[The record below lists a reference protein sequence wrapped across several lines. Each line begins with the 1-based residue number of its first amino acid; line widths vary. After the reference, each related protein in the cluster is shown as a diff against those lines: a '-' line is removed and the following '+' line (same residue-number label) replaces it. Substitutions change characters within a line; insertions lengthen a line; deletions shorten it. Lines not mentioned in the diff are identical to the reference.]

1 MIKTNDR
8 YTTGED
14 ALSSKEWDKLISVV
28 DNLEDEV
35 MLKMTVTKGFRRED
49 IGHGTIKRKRKNKT
63 VHITTGIKIENIHMD
78 QDDKKLLYYESKK
91 DRYREVPLNDTDIT
105 LIKKLINSRG
115 KHQHEYLITYSGRTA
130 YRKLQEYCDKA
141 GIRRRPF
148 HALRATCIKF
158 CKSAGWS
165 DEQVA
170 RLTGDTISVIQEHYA
185 TPSTSEMAEVAESKP
200 II

>member
-1 MIKTNDR
+1 MIPSKKR

-14 ALSSKEWDKLISVV
+14 ALSSKEWQKLISVV

-49 IGHGTIKRKRKNKT
+49 IGHGTLKRQRKNKT
-63 VHITTGIKIENIHMD
+63 VKVTTGIKIENINL
-78 QDDKKLLYYESKK
+78 DDKRLTYYESKK
-91 DRYREVPLNDTDIT
+91 DRIRDVPLNDSDIT

-148 HALRATCIKF
+148 HALRSTCVKF
-158 CKSAGWS
+158 CKAAGWS
-165 DEQVA
+165 DEQVSS
-170 RLTGDTISVIQEHYA
+170 LTGDTISVIQEHSA
-185 TPSTSEMAEVAESKP
+185 TPSTSEMTEVAEMKP
-200 II
+200 VI

>member
-1 MIKTNDR
+1 MIKSKKR

-14 ALSSKEWDKLISVV
+14 ALSSKEWQKLISVV

-49 IGHGTIKRKRKNKT
+49 IGHGTLKRQRKNKT
-63 VHITTGIKIENIHMD
+63 VKVTTGIKIENINL
-78 QDDKKLLYYESKK
+78 DDKRLTYYESKK
-91 DRYREVPLNDTDIT
+91 DRIRDVPLNDSDIT
-105 LIKKLINSRG
+105 LLKKLINSRG

-130 YRKLQEYCDKA
+130 YRKLQGYCDKA

-148 HALRATCIKF
+148 HALRSTCVKF
-158 CKSAGWS
+158 CKAAGWS

-170 RLTGDTISVIQEHYA
+170 SLTGDTISVIQEHYA
-185 TPSTSEMAEVAESKP
+185 TPSTAEMGEVAEMKP
-200 II
+200 VI

>member
-14 ALSSKEWDKLISVV
+14 ALSPKEWDKLIGVV

-49 IGHGTIKRKRKNKT
+49 IGHGTIQRQRKNEK
-63 VHITTGIKIENIHMD
+63 VKKTTGIKIENIHMNK
-78 QDDKKLLYYESKK
+78 DDKKLLYYESKK
-91 DRYREVPLNDTDIT
+91 DRHREVPLNDTDIT

-158 CKSAGWS
+158 CKAAGWS

>member
-14 ALSSKEWDKLISVV
+14 ALSPKEWGKLIAVV
-28 DNLEDEV
+28 DSLEDEV

-49 IGHGTIKRKRKNKT
+49 IGHGTIQRQRKNKK
-63 VHITTGIKIENIHMD
+63 VQKTTGIKIENIHMNK
-78 QDDKKLLYYESKK
+78 DDKNLLYYESKK
-91 DRYREVPLNDTDIT
+91 DRHREVPLNDTDIT

-158 CKSAGWS
+158 CKAAGWS

>member
-1 MIKTNDR
+1 MMKSKDR

-14 ALSSKEWDKLISVV
+14 ALSPKEWAKLISVV

-35 MLKMTVTKGFRRED
+35 MLKITVTKGFRRED
-49 IGHGTIKRKRKNKT
+49 IGHGTVQRQRKNEK
-63 VHITTGIKIENIHMD
+63 VKMTTGIKIENIHF
-78 QDDKKLLYYESKK
+78 DDMRLTYYESKK
-91 DRYREVPLNDTDIT
+91 DRIRDVPLNDTDIT

-148 HALRATCIKF
+148 HALRSTCVKF
-158 CKSAGWS
+158 CKTAGWS

-170 RLTGDTISVIQEHYA
+170 KLTGDTISVIQEHYA
-185 TPSTSEMAEVAESKP
+185 TPSTSEMAEVAGSKP